1 MPEYRRV
8 RVENAAYFFT
18 VVPYLRKSIFLDPLA
33 RSILHDTW
41 LDVEKKIPFHVT
53 AICLLPDHLHC
64 IWTLPE
70 DDTDYSIR
78 WHEIKR
84 KFTHHYVKQFSDEAV
99 MSLSRQKRKERNIWQ
114 RRFWEHT
121 IRDDKDLANHLDY
134 IHYNPVKHGLVTR
147 PCDWEWS
154 SFHRYVRMGVYEQ
167 DWGDLGI
174 DELTWV
180 ANVGE

>member
-18 VVPYLRKSIFLDPLA
+18 VVTYQRKPIFLDPLA
-33 RSILHDTW
+33 RSILHETW
-41 LDVEKKIPFHVT
+41 LEVQQNRPFQVT
-53 AICLLPDHLHC
+53 AICLLPDHIHC

-70 DDTDYSIR
+70 EDTDYSIR

-84 KFTHHYVKQFSDEAV
+84 KFTYIYSEQIHDDSAL
-99 MSLSRQKRKERNIWQ
+99 SLSRQKRKERNVWQ

-121 IRDDKDLANHLDY
+121 IRDDQDLANHLDY
-134 IHYNPVKHGLVTR
+134 IHYNPVKHSLVTK

-154 SFHRYVRMGVYEQ
+154 SFHRYVRMGVYEK
-167 DWGDLGI
+167 DWGETGMDNMEGVENI
-174 DELTWV
+174 
-180 ANVGE
+180 GE